1 LFFRFDK
8 DTTISLN
15 SNMMWRRAATGG
27 WKSSRLP
34 VIPMV
39 IPTSESGKK
48 TLKSSKKLEKVG
60 RKAYLCKE
68 KSYNYD
74 HEGSIDSPD

>member
-1 LFFRFDK
+1 
-8 DTTISLN
+8 
-15 SNMMWRRAATGG
+15 MMWRRAATGG

-48 TLKSSKKLEKVG
+48 TLKSSKKLKKS
-60 RKAYLCKE
+60 RE
-68 KSYNYD
+68 KS
-74 HEGSIDSPD
+74 ISPN